1 MNPSR
6 IISAAATLAAAL
18 LVSSS
23 FAIAA
28 PGATKDEPVAMV
40 KKAVAFIETEGPAA
54 IYSAIS
60 DPQGRFVDR
69 DLYIV
74 VYGLDGMVL
83 AHGANAKR
91 IGTNQI
97 GDKDPDGKEFVKERV
112 DLAAKQPSI
121 CRAINS

>member
-1 MNPSR
+1 MNLSR

-28 PGATKDEPVAMV
+28 PGATKDEAVAMV

-54 IYSAIS
+54 GY
-60 DPQGRFVDR
+60 QGRFVDR

-74 VYGLDGMVL
+74 V
-83 AHGANAKR
+83 
-91 IGTNQI
+91 
-97 GDKDPDGKEFVKERV
+97 
-112 DLAAKQPSI
+112 
-121 CRAINS
+121 